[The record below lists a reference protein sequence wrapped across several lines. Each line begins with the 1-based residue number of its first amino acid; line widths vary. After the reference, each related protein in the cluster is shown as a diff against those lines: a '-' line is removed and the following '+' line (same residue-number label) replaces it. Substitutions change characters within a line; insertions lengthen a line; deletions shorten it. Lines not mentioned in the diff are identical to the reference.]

1 MKPGGN
7 IDFLI
12 PSSPQAKEG
21 AKLTGGGPPSQ
32 RTPRLEWDY
41 SGSSKQR
48 VAGCSGRQIG
58 HTKGAAARRARA
70 FAYAQVSDVASSDG
84 AEAEVPRRARG
95 RRALHYQPE
104 HQPRHRRHWLG
115 EQNAERDTGWKFK
128 GDARTPTDEEL
139 TALMV
144 PLVRARPKFARFKEL
159 AAAAGSPAS
168 AEPSANTPAADHSGM
183 GS

>member
-1 MKPGGN
+1 MAPKPKCRDVHVDGVRCTISLSTNHVTVG
-7 IDFLI
+7 
-12 PSSPQAKEG
+12 
-21 AKLTGGGPPSQ
+21 TG
-32 RTPRLEWDY
+32 L
-41 SGSSKQR
+41 
-48 VAGCSGRQIG
+48 
-58 HTKGAAARRARA
+58 
-70 FAYAQVSDVASSDG
+70 VS
-84 AEAEVPRRARG
+84 
-95 RRALHYQPE
+95 
-104 HQPRHRRHWLG
+104 
-115 EQNAERDTGWKFK
+115 NAERDTGWKFK